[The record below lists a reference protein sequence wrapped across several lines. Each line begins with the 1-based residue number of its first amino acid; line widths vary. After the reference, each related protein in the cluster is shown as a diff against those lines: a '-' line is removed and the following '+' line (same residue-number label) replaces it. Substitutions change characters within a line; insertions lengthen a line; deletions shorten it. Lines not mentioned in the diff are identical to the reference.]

1 MLRFGF
7 VCVCV
12 FADGKY
18 IKHWFRFWLFR
29 WRQDDC
35 VSSASEK
42 HQRQSVRKWCLF
54 SLLDECHWRHNSN
67 RRLFKPH
74 LLILSLSLSFSFHF
88 HFNFRLNQLNKDQ
101 SHQKDFNN
109 IRQTDK
115 KLTQNEVSIEQIEY
129 FFGLNLFRR
138 FFLLSLS
145 ENQKE
150 RAKYTNKKEK

>member
-1 MLRFGF
+1 MNAIGGTIQTGDYSNRT
-7 VCVCV
+7 
-12 FADGKY
+12 
-18 IKHWFRFWLFR
+18 
-29 WRQDDC
+29 
-35 VSSASEK
+35 
-42 HQRQSVRKWCLF
+42 CLF
-54 SLLDECHWRHNSN
+54 
-67 RRLFKPH
+67 F
-74 LLILSLSLSFSFHF
+74 LSLSFSFHF

-150 RAKYTNKKEK
+150 RAKYTNKKRKITRTHTQ